1 MKIESTLLTGLLVVL
16 PILLTRYLL
25 TSLLNKEAVRRAA
38 FFPPTQ
44 GLEKPAYIVN
54 IVTTLMLL
62 VMPFFLRINLH
73 GLMGIAGPGISLVSL
88 ILYGISIIHFARPDP
103 GGINRSG
110 LYAFSRNPMYV
121 SFFLYFLGVCMMTSS
136 WLLLAVLAVFQ
147 VSVHF
152 MILAEERWCKET
164 FGEAYFTY
172 LKTVRRY
179 L

>member
-1 MKIESTLLTGLLVVL
+1 MKIESTVITGLLTVI

-38 FFPPTQ
+38 FFPPAQ
-44 GLEKPAYIVN
+44 GPEKPAYIVN
-54 IVTTLMLL
+54 IITTLLLL
-62 VMPFFLRINLH
+62 VLPFFLRINLH
-73 GLMGIAGPGISLVSL
+73 GLMGIAGLGISLVSL
-88 ILYGISIIHFARPDP
+88 LLYGISIIHFARPDA

-121 SFFLYFLGVCMMTSS
+121 SFFLYFLGACMMTRS
-136 WLLLAVLAVFQ
+136 WLQLGVLLVFQ

-152 MILAEERWCKET
+152 MILAEERWCTKT
-164 FGEAYFTY
+164 FGEQYSDY
-172 LKTVRRY
+172 QRQVRRY